1 MEIGNQIR
9 SLRTQRGVTQEA
21 LAEKL
26 GVSAQAVSKW
36 ERGSATP
43 DIGLLPD
50 ISAFFGVS
58 IDELFAL
65 SDDTR
70 IERIQNMLSDE
81 RILNPATVE
90 REQEFLLEKA
100 RREPENGKAY
110 TLLALMENQLAAEH
124 HQRAADYAMQAINR
138 QPGEND
144 AHAAFI
150 EAKGGVCGD
159 WCIDNRHEVIDFY
172 KDFVAK
178 HPDDRAGYMRLM
190 ENLMRDSRLDEAKEY
205 FERFASLDI
214 GFREPLYRGQILWA
228 EGRHEEAMALW
239 QRMSEEWPDNWC
251 VWLWMGDVM
260 VRCGRYEQAKAH
272 YRRALETQSS
282 PRYTDG
288 TTSIAHVCEIQGDWL
303 GAIAA
308 HEEEMEILRSEWD
321 TETGEQIDY
330 HHRQIAR
337 LRAKMAGE

>member
-43 DIGLLPD
+43 DIGLLPY

-144 AHAAFI
+144 AFRGR
-150 EAKGGVCGD
+150 K
-159 WCIDNRHEVIDFY
+159 R
-172 KDFVAK
+172 
-178 HPDDRAGYMRLM
+178 P
-190 ENLMRDSRLDEAKEY
+190 
-205 FERFASLDI
+205 
-214 GFREPLYRGQILWA
+214 FREHI
-228 EGRHEEAMALW
+228 
-239 QRMSEEWPDNWC
+239 S
-251 VWLWMGDVM
+251 
-260 VRCGRYEQAKAH
+260 
-272 YRRALETQSS
+272 
-282 PRYTDG
+282 
-288 TTSIAHVCEIQGDWL
+288 
-303 GAIAA
+303 
-308 HEEEMEILRSEWD
+308 
-321 TETGEQIDY
+321 
-330 HHRQIAR
+330 
-337 LRAKMAGE
+337 

>member
-43 DIGLLPD
+43 DIGLLPG

-81 RILNPATVE
+81 RVLNPATVE

-100 RREPENGKAY
+100 RREPESGKAY

-124 HQRAADYAMQAINR
+124 HRRRRQSAANT
-138 QPGEND
+138 
-144 AHAAFI
+144 H
-150 EAKGGVCGD
+150 
-159 WCIDNRHEVIDFY
+159 
-172 KDFVAK
+172 
-178 HPDDRAGYMRLM
+178 
-190 ENLMRDSRLDEAKEY
+190 S
-205 FERFASLDI
+205 
-214 GFREPLYRGQILWA
+214 
-228 EGRHEEAMALW
+228 
-239 QRMSEEWPDNWC
+239 
-251 VWLWMGDVM
+251 
-260 VRCGRYEQAKAH
+260 
-272 YRRALETQSS
+272 ETQPSS
-282 PRYTDG
+282 GKPRP
-288 TTSIAHVCEIQGDWL
+288 
-303 GAIAA
+303 
-308 HEEEMEILRSEWD
+308 RS
-321 TETGEQIDY
+321 
-330 HHRQIAR
+330 
-337 LRAKMAGE
+337 L